1 MGFFVTDAFPSRESF
16 SIYGQTT
23 YSVNEST
30 RIVSGLRYSEDT
42 FTTNVTNFFNVEEF
56 SEKGTVDKVT
66 GKVVGEIDLD
76 EDTMAYVSYTKGF
89 KPGGSNLTFGYT
101 EAEDVI
107 AERPVAPAMVY
118 PTFESESVNA
128 VEFGLKTDLFDGKVR
143 ANLAYFTYEYENLQF
158 QATDPDPYRGGVAN
172 IPESEMSGLEVEL
185 TALITDEISL
195 DMNLAFL
202 DSEVTS
208 DYEVLDNVDAYQY
221 FFGQEDLRYGLR
233 ENVKG
238 NELAKS
244 PDFTADINLIYET
257 ELDSG
262 VISQGLFNLQE
273 EVSSNS
279 VYPIIH

>member
-1 MGFFVTDAFPSRESF
+1 MLFLARESF

-101 EAEDVI
+101 EEEDVI

-128 VEFGLKTDLFDGKVR
+128 IEFGLKTDLFDGKVR

-158 QATDPDPYRGGVAN
+158 QATDPDL
-172 IPESEMSGLEVEL
+172 IEV
-185 TALITDEISL
+185 
-195 DMNLAFL
+195 
-202 DSEVTS
+202 
-208 DYEVLDNVDAYQY
+208 VLQ
-221 FFGQEDLRYGLR
+221 
-233 ENVKG
+233 
-238 NELAKS
+238 
-244 PDFTADINLIYET
+244 
-257 ELDSG
+257 
-262 VISQGLFNLQE
+262 ISQNLKCQD
-273 EVSSNS
+273 
-279 VYPIIH
+279 